1 MRVVAGQ
8 WRGRRLLAPKGEA
21 IRPTADRVKEAL
33 FSILGDRVEGA
44 VFVDLCCGSGALGIE
59 ALSRGAA
66 RAVFVD
72 AAREALDLARANLA
86 HCGAAAGTWSCE
98 QGDAV
103 AWLARWRP
111 GAATPWLVVSD
122 PPYRAGLAGPIMEHL
137 AGLRGQG
144 ECRALVVE
152 QGSTEARDPAAL
164 PGWRLRRY
172 GQSTLALWF
181 PGETSPSA

>member
-8 WRGRRLLAPKGEA
+8 WRGRKLQPPKGDA

-33 FSILGDRVEGA
+33 FSILGDRVRGA
-44 VFVDLCCGSGALGIE
+44 AFVDLCCGSGALGIE

-66 RAVFVD
+66 RALFID
-72 AAREALDLARANLA
+72 ASAEALALARANLA
-86 HCGAAAGTWSCE
+86 RCGAADGTWSCE
-98 QGDAV
+98 QSDAV

-111 GAATPWLVVSD
+111 AEGQPWLAVSD
-122 PPYRAGLAGPIMEHL
+122 PPYRAGLAEPIMEGL
-137 AGLRGQG
+137 EGLRARGA
-144 ECRALVVE
+144 CRGLVVE
-152 QGSTEARDPAAL
+152 QGSAEAAAGEPG

-181 PGETSPSA
+181 PDADSRDA

>member
-1 MRVVAGQ
+1 MRVVAGR
-8 WRGRRLLAPKGEA
+8 WRGRRLLPPPGDA

-72 AAREALDLARANLA
+72 DAKQSLALAGANLGR
-86 HCGAAAGTWSCE
+86 CGAAPAE
-98 QGDAV
+98 YALERAEAL

-111 GAATPWLVVSD
+111 GPATPWLLVAD
-122 PPYRAGLAGPIMEHL
+122 PPYRAALAGHIMDRL
-137 AGLRGQG
+137 AEGAPWPG
-144 ECRALVVE
+144 CRALVVE
-152 QGSTEARDPAAL
+152 RGSEDPQPPPDDAR
-164 PGWRLRRY
+164 WQLRRY
-172 GQSTLALWF
+172 GQSTLALWLA
-181 PGETSPSA
+181 PPAG